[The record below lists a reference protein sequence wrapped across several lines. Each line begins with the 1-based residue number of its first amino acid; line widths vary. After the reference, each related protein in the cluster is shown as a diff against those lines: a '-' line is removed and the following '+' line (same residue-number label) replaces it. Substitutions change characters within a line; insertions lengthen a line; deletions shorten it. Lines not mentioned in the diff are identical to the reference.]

1 VIPNA
6 AVQDGLDGKYVWVV
20 RSGRANMMPVS
31 VDRTWAP
38 ENATELAVMRS
49 GIRPGDMVVTEGQLR
64 LTPGARVS
72 LLNGTDAFSAR

>member
-1 VIPNA
+1 
-6 AVQDGLDGKYVWVV
+6 
-20 RSGRANMMPVS
+20 
-31 VDRTWAP
+31 
-38 ENATELAVMRS
+38 MRS